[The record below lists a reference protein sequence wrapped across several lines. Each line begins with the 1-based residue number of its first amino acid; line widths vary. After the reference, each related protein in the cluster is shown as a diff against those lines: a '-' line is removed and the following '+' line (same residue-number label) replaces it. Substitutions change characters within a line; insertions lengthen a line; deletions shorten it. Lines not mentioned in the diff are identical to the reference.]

1 MSKTVNFNMRVEKE
15 LKDETAQ
22 IFENYGMTTAQA
34 IRMFLVNVANTRK
47 IPLAFDYQANDLV
60 LGVETLKEIEQ
71 GRLDYQAGVL
81 DRLAPDN
88 ALNALQELSR
98 G

>member
-60 LGVETLKEIEQ
+60 LGAETLKEIEQ

>member
-1 MSKTVNFNMRVEKE
+1 MSNTVNFNMRVEKE

-60 LGVETLKEIEQ
+60 LGAETLKEIEQ